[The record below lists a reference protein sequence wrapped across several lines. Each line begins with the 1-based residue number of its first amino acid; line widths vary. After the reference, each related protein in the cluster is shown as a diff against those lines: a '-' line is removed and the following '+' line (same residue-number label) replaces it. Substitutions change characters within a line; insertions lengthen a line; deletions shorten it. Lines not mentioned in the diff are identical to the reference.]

1 LAEGRASIAAA
12 EFRQADFPGRHSG
25 LCGVCTDPDVGRAF
39 DRARMPDSAIAV
51 FEHFVNAPSVSREF
65 ADAWNLHWILRRL
78 GELYE
83 ARGDREAAA
92 KYYHK
97 FVELWKD
104 ADPEL
109 QPAVEDV
116 RQRLKRLGAS

>member
-1 LAEGRASIAAA
+1 
-12 EFRQADFPGRHSG
+12 
-25 LCGVCTDPDVGRAF
+25 
-39 DRARMPDSAIAV
+39 MPDSAIAA
-51 FEHFVNAPSVSREF
+51 FEHFVNAPSVRRTV

-92 KYYHK
+92 HYYQK
-97 FVELWKD
+97 FITLWKD

-109 QPAVEDV
+109 QPAVDDV
-116 RQRLKRLGAS
+116 RRRLSRLGDFEGARKD